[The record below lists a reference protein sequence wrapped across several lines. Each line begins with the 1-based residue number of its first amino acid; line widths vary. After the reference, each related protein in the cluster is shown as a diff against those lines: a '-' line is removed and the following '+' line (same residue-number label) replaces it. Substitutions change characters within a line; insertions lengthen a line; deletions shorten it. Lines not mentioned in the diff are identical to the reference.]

1 MTDET
6 VGVEPGTCGV
16 HPYPRPLP
24 VRASD
29 ADWPKSEH
37 GPDSLGLLAAHPAP
51 QLSALLVLRRDPAV
65 TSPVWSRLDLFDAI
79 TTLSP
84 ETSSLSRL
92 NRPLPLL
99 KILHRDPAGSWPVEY
114 AEAEQIVDRVGALVE
129 DS

>member
-6 VGVEPGTCGV
+6 VGVEPGTWRV
-16 HPYPRPLP
+16 HPYPKPLS
-24 VRASD
+24 VRDSD

-84 ETSSLSRL
+84 ESVEI
-92 NRPLPLL
+92 PLHLL
-99 KILHRDPAGSWPVEY
+99 KNLHRDLDGFWLVEY

>member
-1 MTDET
+1 MPT
-6 VGVEPGTCGV
+6 G
-16 HPYPRPLP
+16 PRANTARTASGCSPLTPLP
-24 VRASD
+24 NS
-29 ADWPKSEH
+29 PHCSFF
-37 GPDSLGLLAAHPAP
+37 G
-51 QLSALLVLRRDPAV
+51 DPAV

-92 NRPLPLL
+92 NRPLHLL
-99 KILHRDPAGSWPVEY
+99 KNLHRDLDGFWLVEY

>member
-1 MTDET
+1 MR
-6 VGVEPGTCGV
+6 G
-16 HPYPRPLP
+16 
-24 VRASD
+24 SD
-29 ADWPKSEH
+29 AGWPKSEH
-37 GPDSLGLLAAHPAP
+37 GPVSLGLLAAHPAP

-92 NRPLPLL
+92 NRPLHLL
-99 KILHRDPAGSWPVEY
+99 KNLHRDLDGFWLVEY